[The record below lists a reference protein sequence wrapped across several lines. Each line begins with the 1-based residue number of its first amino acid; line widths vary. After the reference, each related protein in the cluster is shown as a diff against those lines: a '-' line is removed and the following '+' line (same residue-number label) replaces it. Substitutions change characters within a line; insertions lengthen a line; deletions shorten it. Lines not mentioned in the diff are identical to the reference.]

1 MRNGFV
7 GVYGLLQYAPPDV
20 HEKKKDVLKTI
31 YDQIQ
36 DTIQVAKDERVIL
49 YQSYLQSCY

>member
-36 DTIQVAKDERVIL
+36 DTI
-49 YQSYLQSCY
+49 